1 MTQHI
6 IRNKAVKI
14 WHNIKKN
21 QKCSRYLLR
30 RKRLKEVDVKRKSK
44 IEKEGMTKNKDK

>member
-1 MTQHI
+1 MQSNQQINT
-6 IRNKAVKI
+6 RNAMRKTK
-14 WHNIKKN
+14 
-21 QKCSRYLLR
+21 KCSRYFLR